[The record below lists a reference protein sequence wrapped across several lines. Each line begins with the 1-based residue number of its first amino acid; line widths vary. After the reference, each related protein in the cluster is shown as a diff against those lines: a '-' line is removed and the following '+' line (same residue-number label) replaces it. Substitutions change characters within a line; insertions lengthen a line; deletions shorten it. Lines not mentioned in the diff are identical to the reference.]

1 MWSRLDKSTEMW
13 YNRYT
18 EDKMTSD
25 DKLNLFRKYLQRRLS
40 HVKMLLTVAESA
52 NQDSQV
58 IEIFRLQRDNLTDII
73 HDFDML
79 VKSDG

>member
-1 MWSRLDKSTEMW
+1 MW

>member
-52 NQDSQV
+52 NQDSKV

>member
-1 MWSRLDKSTEMW
+1 
-13 YNRYT
+13 
-18 EDKMTSD
+18 MTSD

-52 NQDSQV
+52 NQDSKV

>member
-1 MWSRLDKSTEMW
+1 
-13 YNRYT
+13 
-18 EDKMTSD
+18 MTSD
-25 DKLNLFRKYLQRRLS
+25 EKLNLFRKYLQRRLS

-52 NQDSQV
+52 NQDSHV
-58 IEIFRLQRDNLTDII
+58 IEMFRLQRDDLNDII

>member
-1 MWSRLDKSTEMW
+1 MW

-52 NQDSQV
+52 NQDSKV

>member
-1 MWSRLDKSTEMW
+1 
-13 YNRYT
+13 
-18 EDKMTSD
+18 MTSD